1 MITEKDLLELGFTRK
16 DVSIEESG
24 DIAPYYY
31 YTKDFGNYLSLIS
44 NEINTDGNITISIFD
59 SDIYTSDLQALTELC
74 NVLSKF
80 N

>member
-24 DIAPYYY
+24 DIAPFYY
-31 YTKDFGNYLSLIS
+31 YTKDYGEYLSLIS
-44 NEINTDGNITISIFD
+44 NEINTDNNITVSIFD
-59 SDIYTSDLQALTELC
+59 SELYTSDLQVLTDLC